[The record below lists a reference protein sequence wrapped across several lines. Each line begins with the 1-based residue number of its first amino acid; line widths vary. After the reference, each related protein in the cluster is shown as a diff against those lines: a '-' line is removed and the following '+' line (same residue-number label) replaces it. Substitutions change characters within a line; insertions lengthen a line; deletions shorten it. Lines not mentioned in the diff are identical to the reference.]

1 MAMKVGVM
9 VPMADGDG
17 DGPAIPTWPAIRS
30 FGRRA
35 EALGFDSLWV
45 ADHLMPHLDATGGVG
60 GIHEAWTLLTALA
73 ASTERVELGTLVLA
87 VPFRDPALLAKVA
100 VAMDEVSGGRF
111 ILGIGCGNVESE
123 TVAFGLPWRGRVARF
138 EEALRI
144 IVPLLEGKA
153 VRFEG
158 RHFTV
163 LGAVLAPSPRRRV
176 PLLVAAKGPRMLRL
190 TARFADAWNTAW
202 YRAPDERF
210 AKRMADLDTAL
221 ATEDRAPES
230 IARTAGMSVDGQA
243 AAEIAAAFSLFE
255 ERGIGHVIVGLEP
268 PRTEAALDRLAEG
281 LDAYRASRTLVA
293 SAPATGS
300 SS

>member
-1 MAMKVGVM
+1 MVMKVGVM

-60 GIHEAWTLLTALA
+60 GIHEAWTLLAALA

-87 VPFRDPALLAKVA
+87 VPFRDPALVAKMA

-111 ILGIGCGNVESE
+111 ILGIGCGNTQSE
-123 TVAFGLPWRGRVARF
+123 TVAFGLPWDGRVARF

-144 IVPLLEGKA
+144 IVPLLEGR
-153 VRFEG
+153 VVDFEG
-158 RHFTV
+158 RHVTV
-163 LGAVLAPSPRRRV
+163 RGAVLRPGPSRRI
-176 PLLVAAKGPRMLRL
+176 PLLVAAKGARMLRL

-202 YRAPDERF
+202 YPAPDERF
-210 AKRMADLDTAL
+210 AKRMADLDDAL
-221 ATEDRAPES
+221 AAEGRDPDS
-230 IARTAGMSVDGQA
+230 IARTAGMSVDGQSP
-243 AAEIAAAFSLFE
+243 AEIAAALQAFE
-255 ERGIGHVIVGLEP
+255 ERSVGHVIVGLES
-268 PRTEAALDRLAEG
+268 PRTEAALERLAEG
-281 LDAYRASRTLVA
+281 LDTYRGSSSLVA
-293 SAPATGS
+293 SAPVPGTS
-300 SS
+300 T

>member
-87 VPFRDPALLAKVA
+87 VPFRDPALLAKMA

-111 ILGIGCGNVESE
+111 ILWLGCGNVESE
-123 TVAFGLPWRGRVARF
+123 MVAFGLPWRGRVARF

-144 IVPLLEGKA
+144 I
-153 VRFEG
+153 
-158 RHFTV
+158 
-163 LGAVLAPSPRRRV
+163 V

-243 AAEIAAAFSLFE
+243 AAEIAAAFEAFE